1 MLSRGLAD
9 LTNLRRRRRLGALVI
24 AVAGLVN
31 LVSATTPPLRDRLR
45 FVRHLIPL
53 GVPQAAAALVALAGL
68 GLLLLSRGLRRGQR
82 RAWRLSIV
90 LLAGS
95 ALLHLV
101 KGADLEEAALAA
113 LGAGL
118 LIHNRSAFRVASDRG
133 SARRA
138 FVAPAIGAACAAL
151 VGTIT
156 VELSSG
162 MHTRPPVGRA
172 LVAVVERLV
181 GLHTIALT
189 DRVGDF
195 LDPALGAVGFGLALG
210 AAWIIL
216 RPFATRR
223 LGADGLARARA
234 MVRRR
239 GGDTLTYFALRDDKE
254 HFFFGESMVAYAVFN
269 GVCLVSPDP
278 VGPAHERAV
287 AWGQFRGYADAHGW
301 CVAVLGASEAWLPI
315 YRRTGMRDLY
325 VGDEAIV
332 DIDRFSLAGGRAKGL
347 RQAVNRVAKY
357 GYHVEFFDPAR
368 VSTELET
375 ALRAMTCE
383 SRGGDAER
391 GFSMTLGR
399 LFDPRDEGLLL
410 AVAFGPDGAPAAFC
424 HYVPAPTVNGYSLD
438 LMHRTRGDHPNGV
451 LDFVLVSTIE
461 ELRSRDM
468 RVLGLNFA
476 TMRAVLAGESG
487 DGVPQRLQRW
497 LLRRLSE
504 SMQIETLWRFTA
516 KYGPEWMPRY
526 VVYDGLEHVLPAALA
541 IARAESFWEL
551 PVVGRFLAPPSP
563 RPVAAEA

>member
-1 MLSRGLAD
+1 MLSRGLTD
-9 LTNLRRRRRLGALVI
+9 LTRLRRLRRLGALAI
-24 AVAGLVN
+24 AAAGLVN

-53 GVPQAAAALVALAGL
+53 EVPQAAAALVALAGL

-101 KGADLEEAALAA
+101 KGADLEEAAIAA
-113 LGAGL
+113 LGAAL
-118 LIHNRSAFRVASDRG
+118 LVHNRDAFRVASDRG
-133 SARRA
+133 SALRA
-138 FVAPAIGAACAAL
+138 FVAPAIGAAVATL

-156 VELSSG
+156 VEVWSQSR
-162 MHTRPPVGRA
+162 TRPPVARA
-172 LVAVVERLV
+172 FVAVVERLA
-181 GLHTIALT
+181 GLHTVALA

-195 LDPALGAVGFGLALG
+195 LDPALGAIGFGLTLG
-210 AAWIIL
+210 AGWLIL
-216 RPFATRR
+216 RPLAARR
-223 LGADGLARARA
+223 RGTDDLARARA
-234 MVRRR
+234 MVRRH
-239 GGDTLTYFALRDDKE
+239 GGDTLTYFALRDDKR
-254 HFFFGESMVAYAVFN
+254 HFFFGETMVAYAVFN

-278 VGPAHERAV
+278 VGPAHERAA
-287 AWGQFRGYADAHGW
+287 AWARFRAYADAHGW
-301 CVAVLGASEAWLPI
+301 CVAVLGASEAWLPT
-315 YRRTGMRDLY
+315 YRSAGMRDLY

-332 DIDRFSLAGGRAKGL
+332 DVHRFSLAGGRAKGL
-347 RQAVNRVAKY
+347 RQAVNRVANH
-357 GYHVEFFDPAR
+357 GYRVEFFDPAR
-368 VSTELET
+368 VSAELERS
-375 ALRAMTCE
+375 LRAMTCE

-399 LFDPRDEGLLL
+399 LFDRRDQGLLL
-410 AVAFGPDGAPAAFC
+410 AVAFGPDGVPAAFC
-424 HYVPAPTVNGYSLD
+424 HYVPAAALEGYSLD

-461 ELRSRDM
+461 ELRWRGM

-516 KYGPEWMPRY
+516 KYQPEWVPRY
-526 VVYDGLEHVLPAALA
+526 VAYDGLEHVLPAALA

-551 PVVGRFLAPPSP
+551 PVVGRFLVPPAQP
-563 RPVAAEA
+563 PVGVEA